1 MDEWEVALATA
12 DSCQM
17 VGREACDGCF
27 PGENG
32 LWELSYRGPAAATT
46 VSSLHGQPLLVST
59 AFCSRLRC
67 RGSGARKFALERAL
81 QRPSALRLAQL
92 LEAPR

>member
-46 VSSLHGQPLLVST
+46 VSS
-59 AFCSRLRC
+59 
-67 RGSGARKFALERAL
+67 FAISV
-81 QRPSALRLAQL
+81 Q
-92 LEAPR
+92 